1 MSVDKI
7 TIAKIFHE
15 LDLSEAAAH
24 TYIALLELDS
34 ISIRK
39 ISAHTG
45 INRGTTYEILKVLL
59 AHGLANVHT
68 TGKREYYFAESPE
81 KIFDLIREKR
91 KDLLQVQ
98 KLADDI
104 VPKLRANSMRSDG
117 RPIVKYFENDE
128 GIVAI
133 LKDVLQTTTKLEN
146 PEYYVYSSKPL
157 RQYIYRQ
164 LPHFTER
171 RIEEGVKVK
180 VIAIGDGGDPAANSE
195 RKWLDEPDEV
205 HASSYTIIY
214 GNKVAQISISSDLT
228 PYGVVTEDK
237 GAASMQRL
245 LFDRLWQIL

>member
-7 TIAKIFHE
+7 TIGKIFNE

-59 AHGLANVHT
+59 KHGLANVHT
-68 TGKREYYFAESPE
+68 SGKREYYFAESPE

-91 KDLLQVQ
+91 KELLQIQ
-98 KLADDI
+98 KMADDI
-104 VPKLRANSMRSDG
+104 VPKLRADSMRSDG
-117 RPIVKYFENDE
+117 RPIVKYFENDD
-128 GIVAI
+128 GIVTI
-133 LKDVLQTTTKLEN
+133 LKDVLQTTSKLDN
-146 PEYYVYSSKPL
+146 PEYYVYSSRPL
-157 RQYIYRQ
+157 RQYIYRKF
-164 LPHFTER
+164 PTFTDR
-171 RIEEGVKVK
+171 RVDEGICVK
-180 VIAIGDGGDPAANSE
+180 VIAIGEGGDPAAVAE
-195 RKWLDEPDEV
+195 RKWLTEPSEV

-214 GNKVAQISISSDLT
+214 GNKVAQISISTDLT
-228 PYGVVTEDK
+228 PYGVVTEDA

-245 LFDRLWQIL
+245 LFDRLWQTL